1 MSRRDVVVIGAGH
14 NGLTAACY
22 LAKAGRNVLVL
33 ERRAIVG
40 GLAAGEEFHPGY
52 RSCGLLHDTT
62 GVRDDV
68 VSDLGLGKHGL
79 TRAAKPPTVVGAER
93 NGPGIVLAH
102 DPGEAAADLR
112 ARSAKDA
119 EAYAAFREFLGR
131 IGRVVRSSLEDPLPD
146 FSREEPAELLKL
158 LTAGITLRRLGRKDM
173 MELFRIAPMCVADYL
188 NEWFETERLK
198 ALLAVPAIS
207 GTWMGPW
214 SPGSNGTLL
223 RYEASASGAVVGGAA
238 ALVRALEAVARGF
251 GVEIR
256 TSAPASRILVSKGK
270 VTGVLLSSGETID
283 AACVVS
289 SCDPKTTFLSL
300 VAPREIP
307 TKLAHRIEHFR
318 TRGTTASASLALR
331 APFRLA
337 SRPDLAVEHATT
349 GETLDDLERAFDPVK
364 YGEMPRHPMLE
375 IHVPS
380 VADPSLAPPGHAVVS
395 VLAHFVPHD
404 LRGGW
409 TDERRAELRT
419 IVLDELAS
427 VAPMV
432 RDALVACEVSTPADI
447 ESKIGVHGGHIHHGE
462 HALDQLAV
470 RPTPECVRHTTPI
483 EGLFLCGGGAH
494 PGGGITCAPG
504 KMGAEAILKASAGK
518 R

>member
-1 MSRRDVVVIGAGH
+1 
-14 NGLTAACY
+14 L
-22 LAKAGRNVLVL
+22 
-33 ERRAIVG
+33 RRA
-40 GLAAGEEFHPGY
+40 A
-52 RSCGLLHDTT
+52 T
-62 GVRDDV
+62 
-68 VSDLGLGKHGL
+68 
-79 TRAAKPPTVVGAER
+79 PPTIAGAER

-102 DPGEAAADLR
+102 DPGEAMAELR
-112 ARSAKDA
+112 SRSPKDA
-119 EAYAAFREFLGR
+119 EAYAAYREFLAR
-131 IGRVVRSSLEDPLPD
+131 IGRVVRSSLDDPLPD
-146 FSREEPAELLKL
+146 FSQDEPSELLKL
-158 LTAGITLRRLGRKDM
+158 LTAGLTLRRLGRKDM

-223 RYEASASGAVVGGAA
+223 RHDASAGGAVAGGPA
-238 ALVRALEAVARGF
+238 ALVRALEAAAKGF
-251 GVEIR
+251 GAEIR
-256 TSAPASRILVSKGK
+256 TSAPVSQIVVSKGK
-270 VTGVLLSSGETID
+270 ASGVLLSSGETIE

-300 VAPREIP
+300 VAPREVP
-307 TKLAHRIEHFR
+307 TKLAHRVEHFR
-318 TRGTTASASLALR
+318 TRGTTAHVSLALQ

-337 SRPDLAVEHATT
+337 SRPDLVVEHATT

-380 VADPSLAPPGHAVVS
+380 ISDPTSCPPGHAVVS
-395 VLAHFVPHD
+395 VLVHFVPHD
-404 LRGGW
+404 LRGAW
-409 TDERRAELRT
+409 TDERRAELRRT
-419 IVLDELAS
+419 AVLDELSS
-427 VAPMV
+427 VAPNI
-432 RDALVACEVSTPADI
+432 RDSLVACEVSSPVDI
-447 ESKIGVHGGHIHHGE
+447 AAKYGVHGGHIHHGE

-470 RPTPECVRHTTPI
+470 RPTPECVRHATPI
-483 EGLFLCGGGAH
+483 EGLFLCGSGSH

-504 KMGAEAILKASAGK
+504 KMGAAAVLKSSSAK